1 MAIDGGVWTKVLPD
15 GVWTKIWPWVPTETY
30 LDEETE

>member
-15 GVWTKIWPWVPTETY
+15 GVLTKVWPWVPTETY

>member
-1 MAIDGGVWTKVLPD
+1 MADDGGVWTKVLPD
-15 GVWTKIWPWVPTETY
+15 GVWTKIWPLVPTETY